1 MTTTKQRKEALDQV
15 KMYQSNDW
23 ELKEETPE
31 YFLLKKN
38 TLSKSTSM
46 TRIVLIGAPGSG
58 KSTVG
63 MALAAHLQWPF
74 VDTDSLIELKE
85 SKKITDLFVDNGE
98 EYFRK
103 VEFETLE
110 EVLQEA
116 SAVISLGGG
125 APISQ
130 SAQDALVS
138 SKSTIVFLDVALA
151 TAAPR
156 VGFNRDRPLLLGNPR
171 AQWQALSDERR
182 PIYEKLATQ
191 SIKVDDM
198 TVDEIIAIIESNL

>member
-1 MTTTKQRKEALDQV
+1 
-15 KMYQSNDW
+15 
-23 ELKEETPE
+23 
-31 YFLLKKN
+31 
-38 TLSKSTSM
+38 M

-63 MALAAHLQWPF
+63 VALAAHLQWPF
-74 VDTDSLIELKE
+74 VDTDALIESKE
-85 SKKITDLFVDNGE
+85 SKKITDLFVENGE
-98 EYFRK
+98 EYFRS
-103 VEFETLE
+103 VEFAALQEVLLE
-110 EVLQEA
+110 E

-125 APISQ
+125 APISE
-130 SAQDALVS
+130 SAQAILQS
-138 SKSTIVFLDVALA
+138 SNSVIFFLDVSLA

-171 AQWQALSDERR
+171 AQWQALSEQRR

-198 TVDEIIAIIESNL
+198 TVDEIIAIIESSLS

>member
-1 MTTTKQRKEALDQV
+1 
-15 KMYQSNDW
+15 
-23 ELKEETPE
+23 
-31 YFLLKKN
+31 
-38 TLSKSTSM
+38 M

-63 MALAAHLQWPF
+63 MALATHLKWPF

-85 SKKITDLFVDNGE
+85 QKKITDLFVENGE
-98 EYFRK
+98 EYFRR
-103 VEFETLE
+103 VEFETLK
-110 EVLQEA
+110 EVLREP

-125 APISQ
+125 APISKP
-130 SAQDALVS
+130 AQDALS
-138 SKSTIVFLDVALA
+138 SSNSTIVFLDVALA

-171 AQWQALSDERR
+171 AQWQSLSDQRR
-182 PIYEKLATQ
+182 PIYEKLASH

-198 TVDEIIAIIESNL
+198 TVDEIIAVIESKLL

>member
-1 MTTTKQRKEALDQV
+1 
-15 KMYQSNDW
+15 
-23 ELKEETPE
+23 
-31 YFLLKKN
+31 
-38 TLSKSTSM
+38 M

-63 MALAAHLQWPF
+63 VALAAHLQWPF
-74 VDTDSLIELKE
+74 TDTDALIELKE

-98 EYFRK
+98 EYFRS
-103 VEFETLE
+103 VEF
-110 EVLQEA
+110 EVLQEVLNED
-116 SAVISLGGG
+116 SVVISLGGG
-125 APISQ
+125 APIS
-130 SAQDALVS
+130 SKAQDVLEA
-138 SKSTIVFLDVALA
+138 SKSMIVFLDVSLA

-171 AQWQALSDERR
+171 AQWQALSDQRR

-198 TVDEIIAIIESNL
+198 TIDEIIAIIESNLS

>member
-1 MTTTKQRKEALDQV
+1 
-15 KMYQSNDW
+15 
-23 ELKEETPE
+23 
-31 YFLLKKN
+31 
-38 TLSKSTSM
+38 M

-63 MALAAHLQWPF
+63 VALAAHLQWPF
-74 VDTDSLIELKE
+74 IDTDALIELKE
-85 SKKITDLFVDNGE
+85 SRKITDLFVDHGE
-98 EYFRK
+98 EYFRS
-103 VEFETLE
+103 VEFETLK
-110 EVLQEA
+110 EVLQET

-130 SAQDALVS
+130 QAQDAIS
-138 SKSTIVFLDVALA
+138 SSNSTIVFLDVSLA

-171 AQWQALSDERR
+171 AQWQALSDQRR

-191 SIKVDDM
+191 AIKVDDM
-198 TVDEIIAIIESNL
+198 TVDEIIAIIESNLQ

>member
-1 MTTTKQRKEALDQV
+1 
-15 KMYQSNDW
+15 
-23 ELKEETPE
+23 
-31 YFLLKKN
+31 
-38 TLSKSTSM
+38 M

-63 MALAAHLQWPF
+63 VALAAHLQWPF
-74 VDTDSLIELKE
+74 VDTDALIELKE
-85 SKKITDLFVDNGE
+85 SKKITDLFVENGE
-98 EYFRK
+98 EYFRS
-103 VEFETLE
+103 VEFSALQ
-110 EVLQEA
+110 EVLQED

-125 APISQ
+125 APISHN
-130 SAQDALVS
+130 AQDVLQS
-138 SKSTIVFLDVALA
+138 SKSIIVFLDVSLA

-171 AQWQALSDERR
+171 AQWQALSDQRR

-198 TVDEIIAIIESNL
+198 TVEEIIAIIESNLP

>member
-1 MTTTKQRKEALDQV
+1 
-15 KMYQSNDW
+15 
-23 ELKEETPE
+23 
-31 YFLLKKN
+31 
-38 TLSKSTSM
+38 M

-63 MALAAHLQWPF
+63 VALAAHLQWPF
-74 VDTDSLIELKE
+74 VDTDALIELKE
-85 SKKITDLFVDNGE
+85 SKKITDLFVENGE
-98 EYFRK
+98 EYFRS
-103 VEFETLE
+103 VEFAALQEVLLE
-110 EVLQEA
+110 E

-125 APISQ
+125 APISE
-130 SAQDALVS
+130 SAQAVLQS
-138 SKSTIVFLDVALA
+138 SNSVIVFLDVSLT

-171 AQWQALSDERR
+171 AQWQALSEQRR

-198 TVDEIIAIIESNL
+198 TVDEIITIIESSLS

>member
-1 MTTTKQRKEALDQV
+1 
-15 KMYQSNDW
+15 
-23 ELKEETPE
+23 
-31 YFLLKKN
+31 
-38 TLSKSTSM
+38 M

-63 MALAAHLQWPF
+63 VELAAHLQWPF
-74 VDTDSLIELKE
+74 VDTDALIELKE
-85 SKKITDLFVDNGE
+85 SKKITDLFVENGE
-98 EYFRK
+98 EYFRS
-103 VEFETLE
+103 VEFLALQ
-110 EVLQEA
+110 EVLQED

-125 APISQ
+125 APISDIAQELLQ
-130 SAQDALVS
+130 SSNSV
-138 SKSTIVFLDVALA
+138 IVFLDVSLA

-171 AQWQALSDERR
+171 AQWQALSEQRR

-198 TVDEIIAIIESNL
+198 TVDEIISIIESTLS

>member
-1 MTTTKQRKEALDQV
+1 
-15 KMYQSNDW
+15 
-23 ELKEETPE
+23 
-31 YFLLKKN
+31 
-38 TLSKSTSM
+38 M

-63 MALAAHLQWPF
+63 VALAAHLQWPF
-74 VDTDSLIELKE
+74 VDTDALIELKE
-85 SKKITDLFVDNGE
+85 SKKITDLFVENGE
-98 EYFRK
+98 EYFRS
-103 VEFETLE
+103 VEFSVLQ
-110 EVLQEA
+110 EVLQEE

-125 APISQ
+125 APISE
-130 SAQDALVS
+130 SAQEVLQS
-138 SKSTIVFLDVALA
+138 SNSMIVFLDVSLS

-171 AQWQALSDERR
+171 AQWQALSDQRR

-198 TVDEIIAIIESNL
+198 SVDEIIAIIESSLS

>member
-1 MTTTKQRKEALDQV
+1 
-15 KMYQSNDW
+15 
-23 ELKEETPE
+23 
-31 YFLLKKN
+31 
-38 TLSKSTSM
+38 M

-63 MALAAHLQWPF
+63 VALAAHLQWPF

-85 SKKITDLFVDNGE
+85 SRKITDLFVDHGE
-98 EYFRK
+98 EYFRS
-103 VEFETLE
+103 VEFETLK
-110 EVLQEA
+110 EVLQET

-130 SAQDALVS
+130 PAQDAIS
-138 SKSTIVFLDVALA
+138 SSNSTIVFLDVSLA
-151 TAAPR
+151 AAAPR

-171 AQWQALSDERR
+171 AQWQALSDQRR

-198 TVDEIIAIIESNL
+198 TVEEIIAIIESNLQ

>member
-1 MTTTKQRKEALDQV
+1 
-15 KMYQSNDW
+15 
-23 ELKEETPE
+23 
-31 YFLLKKN
+31 
-38 TLSKSTSM
+38 M

-63 MALAAHLQWPF
+63 IALAAHLQWPF
-74 VDTDSLIELKE
+74 VDTDALIELKE

-98 EYFRK
+98 EYFRH
-103 VEFETLE
+103 VEFETLK
-110 EVLQEA
+110 EVLEET

-130 SAQDALVS
+130 PAQDALVAS
-138 SKSTIVFLDVALA
+138 DSTIVFLDVALA

-171 AQWQALSDERR
+171 AQWQALADQRR

-198 TVDEIIAIIESNL
+198 TVDEIIAIIESNLR

>member
-1 MTTTKQRKEALDQV
+1 
-15 KMYQSNDW
+15 
-23 ELKEETPE
+23 
-31 YFLLKKN
+31 
-38 TLSKSTSM
+38 M

-63 MALAAHLQWPF
+63 VALAAHLQWPF
-74 VDTDSLIELKE
+74 TDTDALIELKE

-98 EYFRK
+98 EYFRR
-103 VEFETLE
+103 VEL
-110 EVLQEA
+110 EVLQEVLKED
-116 SAVISLGGG
+116 SVVISLGGG
-125 APISQ
+125 APISIV
-130 SAQDALVS
+130 AQEVLQT
-138 SKSTIVFLDVALA
+138 SKSMIVFLDVSLA

-171 AQWQALSDERR
+171 AQWQALSDQRR

-198 TVDEIIAIIESNL
+198 TIDEIISIIESSLS

>member
-1 MTTTKQRKEALDQV
+1 
-15 KMYQSNDW
+15 
-23 ELKEETPE
+23 
-31 YFLLKKN
+31 
-38 TLSKSTSM
+38 M

-74 VDTDSLIELKE
+74 IDTDSLIELKE
-85 SKKITDLFVDNGE
+85 SKKITDLFVENGE

-103 VEFETLE
+103 VEFETLK
-110 EVLQEA
+110 EVLQET

-130 SAQDALVS
+130 PAQDALVS
-138 SKSTIVFLDVALA
+138 SNSTIVFLDVALA

-171 AQWQALSDERR
+171 AQWQALSDQRR

-198 TVDEIIAIIESNL
+198 TVDEIIAIIESNLQ

>member
-1 MTTTKQRKEALDQV
+1 
-15 KMYQSNDW
+15 
-23 ELKEETPE
+23 
-31 YFLLKKN
+31 
-38 TLSKSTSM
+38 M

-63 MALAAHLQWPF
+63 VALAAHLQWPF

-85 SKKITDLFVDNGE
+85 SKKITDLFVENGE

-103 VEFETLE
+103 VEFETLQ

-130 SAQDALVS
+130 PAQDALMS
-138 SKSTIVFLDVALA
+138 SNSTIVFLDVALA

-171 AQWQALSDERR
+171 AQWQALSDQRR

-198 TVDEIIAIIESNL
+198 TVDEIIAIIESNLQ

>member
-1 MTTTKQRKEALDQV
+1 
-15 KMYQSNDW
+15 
-23 ELKEETPE
+23 
-31 YFLLKKN
+31 
-38 TLSKSTSM
+38 M

-58 KSTVG
+58 KSTIG
-63 MALAAHLQWPF
+63 IALAAHLQWPF
-74 VDTDSLIELKE
+74 VDTDALIEMKE

-98 EYFRK
+98 EYFRH
-103 VEFETLE
+103 VEFETLK
-110 EVLQEA
+110 EVLEET

-130 SAQDALVS
+130 PAQDALVAS
-138 SKSTIVFLDVALA
+138 DSTIVFLDVALA

-171 AQWQALSDERR
+171 AQWQALSDQRR

-198 TVDEIIAIIESNL
+198 TVDEIIAIIESNLR